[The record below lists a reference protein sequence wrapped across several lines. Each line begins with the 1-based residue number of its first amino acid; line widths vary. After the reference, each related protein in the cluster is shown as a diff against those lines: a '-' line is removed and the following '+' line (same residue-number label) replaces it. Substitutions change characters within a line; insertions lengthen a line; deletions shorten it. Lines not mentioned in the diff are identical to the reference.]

1 MGGFLS
7 GRNYGSKIQ
16 TSDLADDAVTLAK
29 MAGGTDGNLITFDT
43 SGDPDVVAV
52 GADSQVLT
60 SSGAGAVPAFEALP
74 ASGGLRLISTTD
86 QDAGATAVSSIDF
99 TGLTADY
106 DTYMIRISDLHPS
119 VDNSGIHMRM
129 GDSGG
134 FDSGASDYA
143 WGWEGDNFNDA
154 THDSGVLCDDA
165 DGEIAIT
172 QTQYNGKAGN
182 ATGEG
187 TCATIWMNHGRNN
200 DMAPTVTFHCSSFGN
215 SGLTG
220 SGMAYVVGAGGRL
233 AEIDVDRISFF
244 FSTGNIVS
252 GRISLYALANS

>member
-1 MGGFLS
+1 MSVTKANADVLDLTDAYAFS
-7 GRNYGSKIQ
+7 GTVTGTNAGS
-16 TSDLADDAVTLAK
+16 LV
-29 MAGGTDGNLITFDT
+29 
-43 SGDPDVVAV
+43 
-52 GADSQVLT
+52 
-60 SSGAGAVPAFEALP
+60 
-74 ASGGLRLISTTD
+74 LISTTNLAA
-86 QDAGATAVSSIDF
+86 AGTDVSSMDF

-215 SGLTG
+215 AGLTG